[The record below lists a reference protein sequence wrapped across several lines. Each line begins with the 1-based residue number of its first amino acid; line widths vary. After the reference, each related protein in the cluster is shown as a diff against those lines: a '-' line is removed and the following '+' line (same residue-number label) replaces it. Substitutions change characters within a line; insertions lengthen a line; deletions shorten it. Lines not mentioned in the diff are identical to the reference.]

1 MNRKQ
6 RKKSLPHL
14 LHCLKISTINGA
26 WLFFFFF
33 LRSTSHPDRS
43 WASVYFMVETFVLW
57 FLLRVEQY
65 ADNLPP
71 PSKLKPYLDFVKAKV
86 KVWVNHLAHVIPALS
101 SKAKLSLGQSLK
113 VSIALSSPFLFPGLH
128 PQMQTAWT
136 NLSLSWIWQI
146 GWSCHRPPSYVVI
159 SIGTYNVPMLI
170 TT

>member
-14 LHCLKISTINGA
+14 LYFLKISTINGA
-26 WLFFFFF
+26 WLFFFF

-128 PQMQTAWT
+128 PQTQTVWT

-146 GWSCHRPPSYVVI
+146 GWSCHRPPSYV
-159 SIGTYNVPMLI
+159 YCMCQC
-170 TT
+170 